1 MYKSDKKI
9 IAVIFF
15 DSIIILRFC
24 KTKVTKEIF
33 GMLMLIIS
41 MLIETKNN
49 STYLTEYLDEGIR
62 LLLSILPK
70 MSWHIKTFKEKNNKL
85 MPLCVDNDKLLEK
98 YKTIWTKLEDLK
110 KKKCGIECFTSL
122 L

>member
-1 MYKSDKKI
+1 M

-70 MSWHIKTFKEKNNKL
+70 MS
-85 MPLCVDNDKLLEK
+85 
-98 YKTIWTKLEDLK
+98 
-110 KKKCGIECFTSL
+110 
-122 L
+122 